1 MSTGIRSNGDLAANY
16 AGFKFYLN
24 LTQAVS
30 IGARSMPPM
39 LQRDGELWR
48 VRIQPGSDFF
58 TAIVTAHWNEVLNPN
73 QYLDYVAWRM
83 PSVLRE
89 HCPDVVDA

>member
-16 AGFKFYLN
+16 AGLKCYPN
-24 LTQAVS
+24 LTRAVP
-30 IGARSMPPM
+30 IGKRLMPPM
-39 LQRDGELWR
+39 LRREGNFWR
-48 VRIQPGSDFF
+48 VCVEPGSDFF
-58 TAIVTAHWNEVLNPN
+58 TGFITPHWNEVLTPN
-73 QYLDYVAWRM
+73 RYLDYVAWRM